1 MDRLDAMTAFVTVAD
16 LRGFA
21 PAARRLGVSPSA
33 VTRLVAALEERL
45 EIRLLQRTTRS
56 VTLTDAG
63 ARYLERARRILA
75 DVGEAEDS
83 ARAERSV
90 PSGRLVVAAPSVAA
104 GTPQVVTDCATA
116 EMVVAAHSVFGRREV
131 APLLCEFL
139 AQHPA
144 VSGELTLADRMVNLV
159 EEGVDVAVR
168 IGVLQDSSLHARRVG
183 ETRRVVVG
191 APSYFA
197 RRKKPR
203 APDDLAAHTIIQFTS
218 LTPLPEWRFARDGE
232 EQRVSFTPRLV
243 TNSAD
248 AAIGH
253 AERGGGLTMVLAYQV
268 VDALK
273 AGRLEV
279 VLARYEPP
287 PRPIQLVY
295 PGSRLLSANIRAFVE
310 MAVATRD
317 WSFVQL

>member
-33 VTRLVAALEERL
+33 VTRMVAALEERL

-90 PSGRLVVAAPSVAA
+90 PAGRLVVAAP
-104 GTPQVVTDCATA
+104 
-116 EMVVAAHSVFGRREV
+116 SVFGRREV
-131 APLLCEFL
+131 APLMCEFL
-139 AQHPA
+139 ARYPA

-191 APSYFA
+191 APAYFA

-203 APDDLAAHTIIQFTS
+203 VPDDLAAHAIIQFTS
-218 LTPLPEWRFARDGE
+218 LTPIPEWRFVRGNE
-232 EQRVSFTPRLV
+232 EQRVSFSPRFV

-268 VDALK
+268 IDALQ

-279 VLARYEPP
+279 VLPKYEPP

-295 PGSRLLSANIRAFVE
+295 PGSRLLSANIRAFIE
-310 MAVATRD
+310 LAVTTRD
-317 WSFVQL
+317 WSFVEL

>member
-21 PAARRLGVSPSA
+21 PAARRLGMSPSA
-33 VTRLVAALEERL
+33 VTRMVAALEGRL
-45 EIRLLQRTTRS
+45 EIRLLRRTTRS

-90 PSGRLVVAAPSVAA
+90 PSGRLVVAAPN
-104 GTPQVVTDCATA
+104 
-116 EMVVAAHSVFGRREV
+116 VFGRREV
-131 APLLCEFL
+131 APLMCEFL
-139 AQHPA
+139 EQYPA
-144 VSGELTLADRMVNLV
+144 VTGELTLADRMVNLV

-203 APDDLAAHTIIQFTS
+203 VPGDLASHAIIQFTS
-218 LTPLPEWRFARDGE
+218 ITPSAEWRFVRDGE
-232 EQRVSFTPRLV
+232 EQRVSFAASFV

-253 AERGGGLTMVLAYQV
+253 AEHGGGLTMVLAYQV
-268 VDALK
+268 ADALK
-273 AGRLEV
+273 TGKLAV
-279 VLARYEPP
+279 VLPKYEPP
-287 PRPIQLVY
+287 PLPIQLVY
-295 PGSRLLSANIRAFVE
+295 SGSRLLSANIRAFIE
-310 MAVATRD
+310 MAIATRD
-317 WSFVQL
+317 WNFVRL

>member
-1 MDRLDAMTAFVTVAD
+1 MDRLDAMLAFVTVAD
-16 LRGFA
+16 VRGFA

-33 VTRLVAALEERL
+33 VTRMIAALEERL

-63 ARYLERARRILA
+63 ARYLDRARRILA
-75 DVGEAEDS
+75 DVDEAEAT

-90 PSGRLVVAAPSVAA
+90 PSGRLIVAAP
-104 GTPQVVTDCATA
+104 
-116 EMVVAAHSVFGRREV
+116 SVFGRREV
-131 APLLCEFL
+131 APLMCEFL
-139 AQHPA
+139 ERYPA
-144 VSGELTLADRMVNLV
+144 VTGELTLADRMVNLV

-183 ETRRVVVG
+183 ETRRVVVA
-191 APSYFA
+191 APSYLA
-197 RRKKPR
+197 RRKRPR
-203 APDDLAAHTIIQFTS
+203 RPSDLTSHAIIQFTS
-218 LTPLPEWRFARDGE
+218 ITPIAEWRFFRDGE
-232 EQRVSFTPRLV
+232 EQRVSLSPSFV

-279 VLARYEPP
+279 VLPKYEPP
-287 PRPIQLVY
+287 PLPIQLLY
-295 PGSRLLSANIRAFVE
+295 SGSRLLSANIRAFIE
-310 MAVATRD
+310 MAIATRD
-317 WSFVQL
+317 WSFVRL

>member
-33 VTRLVAALEERL
+33 VTRMVAGLEERL

-90 PSGRLVVAAPSVAA
+90 PAGRLVVAAP
-104 GTPQVVTDCATA
+104 
-116 EMVVAAHSVFGRREV
+116 SVFGRREV
-131 APLLCEFL
+131 APLMCEFL
-139 AQHPA
+139 ARYPA

-191 APSYFA
+191 APGYFA

-203 APDDLAAHTIIQFTS
+203 VPDDLAAHAIIQFTS
-218 LTPLPEWRFARDGE
+218 LTPIPEWRFVRGDE
-232 EQRVSFTPRLV
+232 EQRVSFSPRFV

-268 VDALK
+268 IDALQ

-279 VLARYEPP
+279 VLSKYEPP

-295 PGSRLLSANIRAFVE
+295 PGSRLLSANIRAFIE
-310 MAVATRD
+310 LAVTTRD
-317 WSFVQL
+317 WSFVEL